1 MEDEEQEKRER
12 RRRRTA
18 TPRGYLYTEDEVT
31 RCSVASWMRPQQA
44 SAFSYF
50 STSFSISYGIFLHQ
64 LRSTKVKNRGQEL
77 GSDLARHDF
86 TEKVDDRPLYFEISS
101 KYTSTSP
108 TRL

>member
-1 MEDEEQEKRER
+1 MEDEEQEKRERR

-50 STSFSISYGIFLHQ
+50 STSFSFTNYGVQ
-64 LRSTKVKNRGQEL
+64 KWKKEQEL
-77 GSDLARHDF
+77 DSNLARHGLS
-86 TEKVDDRPLYFEISS
+86 EKIDNRPLYFEISS
-101 KYTSTSP
+101 KYIHRRP
-108 TRL
+108 GYDIHG